1 MEGKIKD
8 SIVDLVCALIAKFI
22 LILFASI
29 MVHFIAAEIAPQFIE
44 YFFTNKFMMISFN
57 YEKLKELFSI
67 KNIFIILLGISSVFG
82 CFRKITITE

>member
-8 SIVDLVCALIAKFI
+8 SIINLICVLIAKFI

-44 YFFTNKFMMISFN
+44 CFFTNKFMMVAFN

-67 KNIFIILLGISSVFG
+67 KNVFIILLGVSSVFR
-82 CFRKITITE
+82 CFRKITISK